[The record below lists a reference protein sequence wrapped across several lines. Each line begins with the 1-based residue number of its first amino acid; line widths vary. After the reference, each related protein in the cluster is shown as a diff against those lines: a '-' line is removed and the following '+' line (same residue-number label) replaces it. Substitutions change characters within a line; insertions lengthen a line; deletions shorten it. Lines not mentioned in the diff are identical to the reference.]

1 MSNPAQVLS
10 RHRKTPLPP
19 VVPPRQTLLSWTN
32 SNQNDRRRCP
42 IDLDRAGGW
51 WPKEKNDDD
60 NNDHYSSPPVKRIK
74 LGK

>member
-1 MSNPAQVLS
+1 
-10 RHRKTPLPP
+10 
-19 VVPPRQTLLSWTN
+19 
-32 SNQNDRRRCP
+32 RRRCP

-74 LGK
+74 LGLSDDNPLSDE